1 MVNRPR
7 LGCSSLMHTATS
19 THGQLAAAKHQQQVV
34 EKEIEMAGA
43 SLKVLKVENSKEKPA
58 AVASSIRS
66 AKVNA
71 IGSSNG
77 SSKTANAATQNRP
90 ESKATAIDSKK
101 KCETLPKTNDK
112 PKTDAKTVINTKTE
126 STAAKGATATKAI
139 AATNNNN
146 MKTNIKIVEP
156 PTIQSVVT
164 ANDNKE
170 APAVVAQPSNGPSQH
185 PQQQPQPQQ
194 HQQKKKESPWQL
206 SNFDIGRPL
215 GRGKFGNVYLA
226 REKDTK
232 FVVALKV
239 MFKKQIQLNNVEHQ
253 VRREIE
259 IQSHLR
265 HPNILRLYGY
275 FHDLTRI
282 YLILEYAPKG
292 ALYKELQSHPN
303 KRLDEKRTAGYVLS
317 LADALNYLHERNV
330 IHRDIK
336 PENLLL
342 GHNGELKIAD
352 FGWSVHEPNSART
365 TLCGTVDYLPPE
377 SMHSHF
383 IHNFFFTETNF
394 NLLHSAFAVIQGHP
408 HTKQVDLWSLG
419 VLCFELLVGEPPFQ
433 TTSYEE
439 TYKKITQVNYT
450 APEFLSKAATHL
462 ISKLLVSNPDR
473 RLPLKMVMQ
482 HPWITANTS
491 KIGADDIATVT
502 ATASSAAAKP

>member
-1 MVNRPR
+1 MHKKATGKENMMNRPR
-7 LGCSSLMHTATS
+7 LGCSSLTHSAST
-19 THGQLAAAKHQQQVV
+19 THGQLAAAKQQQQQVV

-43 SLKVLKVENSKEKPA
+43 TLKVLKVENSKEKTTA
-58 AVASSIRS
+58 TASMRSIK
-66 AKVNA
+66 ANVN
-71 IGSSNG
+71 GSSNG
-77 SSKTANAATQNRP
+77 SSKVTNTAMANRP
-90 ESKATAIDSKK
+90 DTNAIAIDSKK
-101 KCETLPKTNDK
+101 KCETVLKTNDK

-126 STAAKGATATKAI
+126 MIAAKGATAAKTNDAI
-139 AATNNNN
+139 AAINTYNNNN
-146 MKTNIKIVEP
+146 TKTDAKIAGPESMA
-156 PTIQSVVT
+156 TNKVVST
-164 ANDNKE
+164 VNGNKE
-170 APAVVAQPSNGPSQH
+170 APAAIVQRSNGQSQLL
-185 PQQQPQPQQ
+185 QQQQQ
-194 HQQKKKESPWQL
+194 QMKKESPWQL

-239 MFKKQIQLNNVEHQ
+239 MFKKQIQVNNVEHQ

-275 FHDLTRI
+275 FHDATRI

-303 KRLDEKRTAGYVLS
+303 KRLDERRTAGYILS

-377 SMHSHF
+377 SM
-383 IHNFFFTETNF
+383 
-394 NLLHSAFAVIQGHP
+394 
-408 HTKQVDLWSLG
+408 
-419 VLCFELLVGEPPFQ
+419 
-433 TTSYEE
+433 
-439 TYKKITQVNYT
+439 
-450 APEFLSKAATHL
+450 
-462 ISKLLVSNPDR
+462 
-473 RLPLKMVMQ
+473 
-482 HPWITANTS
+482 
-491 KIGADDIATVT
+491 
-502 ATASSAAAKP
+502 

>member
-1 MVNRPR
+1 MNRPR
-7 LGCSSLMHTATS
+7 LGCSSLTHSAAS
-19 THGQLAAAKHQQQVV
+19 THGQLATAKQQQVV

-43 SLKVLKVENSKEKPA
+43 TLKVLKVENFKEKTTA
-58 AVASSIRS
+58 TSSIRS
-66 AKVNA
+66 VKANV
-71 IGSSNG
+71 NG
-77 SSKTANAATQNRP
+77 SSTGSNKVTNTAMANRP
-90 ESKATAIDSKK
+90 NTNAIDVKK
-101 KCETLPKTNDK
+101 KCETLLKANDK
-112 PKTDAKTVINTKTE
+112 LKTEAKPVINTKTE
-126 STAAKGATATKAI
+126 LTTAKALPTAKANDAI
-139 AATNNNN
+139 AAINTHNNIN
-146 MKTNIKIVEP
+146 NIKIDRKIVGPESTA
-156 PTIQSVVT
+156 TINVT
-164 ANDNKE
+164 GMTTVNENKE
-170 APAVVAQPSNGPSQH
+170 VSAAIVQRSNGQSQLL
-185 PQQQPQPQQ
+185 QQQQ
-194 HQQKKKESPWQL
+194 QQKNKESPWQL

-239 MFKKQIQLNNVEHQ
+239 MFKKQIQVNNVEHQ

-275 FHDLTRI
+275 FHDDTRI

-303 KRLDEKRTAGYVLS
+303 KRLDEKRTAGYILS

-377 SMHSHF
+377 SMWIKIHIMF
-383 IHNFFFTETNF
+383 IGFY
-394 NLLHSAFAVIQGHP
+394 V
-408 HTKQVDLWSLG
+408 SL
-419 VLCFELLVGEPPFQ
+419 
-433 TTSYEE
+433 
-439 TYKKITQVNYT
+439 I
-450 APEFLSKAATHL
+450 
-462 ISKLLVSNPDR
+462 
-473 RLPLKMVMQ
+473 
-482 HPWITANTS
+482 
-491 KIGADDIATVT
+491 
-502 ATASSAAAKP
+502 